1 MTEKNEYLPIFRI
14 DRLSIRDENYQPL
27 NEYQTEYNFT
37 FKHNPSSIG
46 KIRFLKQFEDSIQA
60 MKEYGFNDA
69 QLKELTSLFTDTN
82 INLILLTFVV
92 SAFHVSQFNL

>member
-14 DRLSIRDENYQPL
+14 DRLSIKDEYYQPL
-27 NEYQTEYNFT
+27 NESQSEYNLT
-37 FKHNPSSIG
+37 FKHSPSSIG
-46 KIRFLKQFEDSIQA
+46 KIRFFKQFEDSIEA

-82 INLILLTFVV
+82 INLILLTFAV
-92 SAFHVSQFNL
+92 SAFHVRL